1 MINLETNPKL
11 GYYTLDNKVYYS
23 KPQVLT
29 DSTKTGHFPHWH
41 FNDETF
47 SKINTTLEPNVDIRM
62 LYRMRAMQLREKYD
76 YLRLEFSGG
85 SDSATVLMSFINNG
99 IHIDE
104 IVCRY
109 PKKGNKGLEANA
121 KDTSPENILSEFEF
135 AAKPF
140 LQHVAT
146 HHPEI
151 KITVHDF
158 SENMIAYKGD
168 ESWIYKAKD
177 YLHVEHTFKHDP
189 LSNKEQIALAESGR
203 KIGIIYGIDKPKIC
217 IKDGRWCFY
226 FLDIMASHA
235 QNVSGLYDNITTEYF
250 FWQPDLPEITV
261 KQAHMVMKW
270 FMQPQNQH
278 LQFLLRWPNHS
289 VSNRTTLE
297 SLIKPIIY
305 PDYDPTTWQVSK
317 PTNNFYAEMSYWFFK
332 NLSDTHFHKVW
343 QAGIEYVVNT
353 IDPKFFTYKLGKPV
367 GFVGFLSPFYD
378 LGPAT
383 FTNNDL
389 TKELMK

>member
-1 MINLETNPKL
+1 LC
-11 GYYTLDNKVYYS
+11 S
-23 KPQVLT
+23 
-29 DSTKTGHFPHWH
+29 
-41 FNDETF
+41 
-47 SKINTTLEPNVDIRM
+47 
-62 LYRMRAMQLREKYD
+62 
-76 YLRLEFSGG
+76 
-85 SDSATVLMSFINNG
+85 
-99 IHIDE
+99 
-104 IVCRY
+104 
-109 PKKGNKGLEANA
+109 
-121 KDTSPENILSEFEF
+121 ENILSEFEF

-140 LQHVAT
+140 LQYVAT

-158 SENMIAYKGD
+158 SENMINYRGD

-189 LSNKEQIALAESGR
+189 LSTKEHINQAESGR
-203 KIGIIYGIDKPKIC
+203 KIGIIYGIDKPKLC

-235 QNVSGLYDNITTEYF
+235 QNVSGIYNNITTEYF
-250 FWQPDLPEITV
+250 FWQPDLPEIIV
-261 KQAHMVMKW
+261 KQAHMVMNW

-305 PDYDPTTWQVSK
+305 PDYDSTTWQVSK

-343 QAGIEYVVNT
+343 QAGIDHVVNT
-353 IDPKFFTYKLGKPV
+353 VDTKFFTYKLGKPV

-383 FTNNDL
+383 FLNKDI

>member
-11 GYYTLDNKVYYS
+11 GFYTLNNKVYYS
-23 KPQVLT
+23 KAQVLT
-29 DSTKTGHFPHWH
+29 ESTRTGIFPHWQ
-41 FNDETF
+41 FNNEVFGSIDSTV
-47 SKINTTLEPNVDIRM
+47 EPNIDIRT
-62 LYRMRAMQLREKYD
+62 LYRMRAQQLRERYD

-85 SDSATVLMSFINNG
+85 SDSVTVLLSFINNG
-99 IHIDE
+99 IHLDE

-109 PKKGNKGLEANA
+109 PAQGDKGLEPDA
-121 KDTSPENILSEFEF
+121 KDTSPENILSEHEF
-135 AAKPF
+135 AARPF
-140 LQHVAT
+140 LQYIAV

-168 ESWIYKAKD
+168 ESWIYRAKD
-177 YLHVEHTFKHDP
+177 YLHAEHTFKFDP
-189 LSNKEQIALAESGR
+189 LATKEHVALAESGR
-203 KIGIIYGIDKPKIC
+203 SVGIIYGIDKPKLC

-226 FLDIMASHA
+226 FMDIMASHA
-235 QNVSGLYDNITTEYF
+235 QNVTGLYDNLTTEYF
-250 FWQPDLPEITV
+250 FWQPDLPEIVV
-261 KQAHMVMKW
+261 KQAHLVRHW

-289 VSNRTTLE
+289 VSQRSTVEN
-297 SLIKPIIY
+297 LIKPLIY
-305 PDYDPTTWQVSK
+305 PDWDVTTWQATK
-317 PTNNFYAEMSYWFFK
+317 ATNTFYAEMSYWFFK
-332 NLSDTHFHKVW
+332 NLSQTHFHKVW
-343 QAGIEYVVNT
+343 HAGLDYVIKT

-383 FTNNDL
+383 FVNNDSM
-389 TKELMK
+389 KELMK